1 MLNNEKNYRCSGK
14 GEEMDKKQITLRI
27 PDEIHEALKKEA
39 EREGIS
45 VNNLVLRAL
54 WKMKCQSSKDI
65 SP

>member
-1 MLNNEKNYRCSGK
+1 MG
-14 GEEMDKKQITLRI
+14 KKQITLRI
-27 PDEIHEALKKEA
+27 PDEVYEALKKEA
-39 EREGIS
+39 ERMGIS

>member
-1 MLNNEKNYRCSGK
+1 ME
-14 GEEMDKKQITLRI
+14 KKQISLRI

-39 EREGIS
+39 ERMGIS

-54 WKMKCQSSKDI
+54 WRTKRQSSKDI